1 MHRITDLAALIA
13 RHAPE
18 DGFQETAL
26 ASVTLIRSAA
36 VTTPTPTVYAPS
48 LCMVAQGAK
57 EAQLGRSRF
66 YYDPGSF
73 LLAGVDLPVVGA
85 VTQASADAP
94 YLCLVLHLDAAR
106 VAEMVAEHPIADPQG
121 DRPIPGLILGE
132 TTAEMIDA
140 ACRLLA
146 LLDAPEDRDALAPL
160 LEREMLWRLLRSP
173 AGQLLRQMAG
183 GPQSDKLNR
192 ALQWLRHHYAEP
204 VSIET
209 LAEVA
214 GMSPSALHQHF
225 RTVTGLSPL
234 RYRTQLRVQEARR
247 LMIARGLDAATA
259 GFQVGYGSPSQFSR
273 EYARTMGLPP
283 SRDVERLRAS
293 TDYLVA

>member
-18 DGFQETAL
+18 DGFQDTAL
-26 ASVTLIRSAA
+26 PSATLIRSAA

-106 VAEMVAEHPIADPQG
+106 VAEMVAEHPIVDPQG

-160 LEREMLWRLLRSP
+160 LERELLWRLLRGP
-173 AGQLLRQMAG
+173 AGQLLR
-183 GPQSDKLNR
+183 
-192 ALQWLRHHYAEP
+192 
-204 VSIET
+204 
-209 LAEVA
+209 
-214 GMSPSALHQHF
+214 
-225 RTVTGLSPL
+225 
-234 RYRTQLRVQEARR
+234 
-247 LMIARGLDAATA
+247 
-259 GFQVGYGSPSQFSR
+259 
-273 EYARTMGLPP
+273 
-283 SRDVERLRAS
+283 
-293 TDYLVA
+293 

>member
-1 MHRITDLAALIA
+1 
-13 RHAPE
+13 
-18 DGFQETAL
+18 
-26 ASVTLIRSAA
+26 
-36 VTTPTPTVYAPS
+36 
-48 LCMVAQGAK
+48 
-57 EAQLGRSRF
+57 
-66 YYDPGSF
+66 
-73 LLAGVDLPVVGA
+73 
-85 VTQASADAP
+85 
-94 YLCLVLHLDAAR
+94 
-106 VAEMVAEHPIADPQG
+106 
-121 DRPIPGLILGE
+121 
-132 TTAEMIDA
+132 
-140 ACRLLA
+140 
-146 LLDAPEDRDALAPL
+146 
-160 LEREMLWRLLRSP
+160 
-173 AGQLLRQMAG
+173 MAG

-204 VSIET
+204 VSIDT

>member
-1 MHRITDLAALIA
+1 MNRITDLAERIA
-13 RHAPE
+13 RHAPT
-18 DGFQETAL
+18 DGIHETAL
-26 ASVTLIRSAA
+26 PSVTLIRSAA

-57 EAQLGRSRF
+57 EAQLGENRF
-66 YYDPGSF
+66 SYDPGTY

-85 VTQASADAP
+85 VTHASADAP
-94 YLCLVLHLDAAR
+94 YLCLVLHLDGAR
-106 VAEMVAEHPIADPQG
+106 VAEMVAEHPAAGEQAE
-121 DRPIPGLILGE
+121 RPIRGLILGE
-132 TTAEMIDA
+132 TTPEMVDA

-146 LLDAPEDRDALAPL
+146 LLDASEDRDALAPL

-173 AGQLLRQMAG
+173 AGPLLRQMAG

-192 ALQWLRHHYAEP
+192 ALQWLRSHYAEP
-204 VSIET
+204 VSIDT
-209 LAEVA
+209 LADVA

-234 RYRTQLRVQEARR
+234 RYRTQLRVHEARR
-247 LMIARGLDAATA
+247 LMIAQGLDAATA

-273 EYARTMGLPP
+273 EYARTIGLPP
-283 SRDVERLRAS
+283 SRDVERLRSSA
-293 TDYLVA
+293 DYLLA